1 MRGLFLA
8 TAIKYLAMPRRRRYP
23 PDSRGVRLV
32 HSPADIRGD
41 HCVLMVKSSDEL
53 DAVLTLAP
61 SGGYRRVWG
70 LCAPFVIRSEILP
83 ALIARFERIAWFDSP
98 DHISQAKRKAIERHD
113 SSVILGSLFDG
124 RTGTLSLMRCDLS
137 CAIIPRDLAHRIWG
151 SRDQRPELSDDGTI
165 LSCHGRN
172 ILVVEVLATVDP
184 VFRREYRRRMWAQ
197 QRDMGSR
204 IRHLRKLRGARRED
218 FPGVTAKTV
227 ARIERGEIK
236 NPQKETLRLIA
247 LYLGMKPDEL
257 LASPGH
263 H

>member
-1 MRGLFLA
+1 
-8 TAIKYLAMPRRRRYP
+8 MPRRRRYP
-23 PDSRGVRLV
+23 PDPHGVRLV
-32 HSPADIRGD
+32 HSPADVRGD
-41 HCVLMVKSSDEL
+41 HCVLLMQSPQEL

-70 LCAPFVIRSEILP
+70 LCAPFVIRCEILP
-83 ALIARFERIAWFDSP
+83 ALMARFERIVWFDSP
-98 DHISQAKRKAIERHD
+98 DHVSQAKRKAIERHD

-137 CAIIPRDLAHRIWG
+137 CAIVPRDLAHRIWG
-151 SRDQRPELSDDGTI
+151 GGDQRPELSDDGTM

-172 ILVVEVLATVDP
+172 MSASEILAAVDP
-184 VFRREYRRRMWAQ
+184 VFRREYRRRIWAQ
-197 QRDMGSR
+197 QRDLGSR
-204 IRHLRKLRGARRED
+204 IRHLRKLRHARRED

-247 LYLGMKPDEL
+247 LHLGVKSDQL
-257 LASPGH
+257 LGSSSDH
-263 H
+263 